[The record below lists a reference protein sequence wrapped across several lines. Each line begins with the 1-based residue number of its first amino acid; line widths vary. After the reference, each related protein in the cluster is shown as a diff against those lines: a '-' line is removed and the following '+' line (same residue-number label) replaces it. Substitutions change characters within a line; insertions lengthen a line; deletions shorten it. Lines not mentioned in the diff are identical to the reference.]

1 MNSAKSSQPNNTETA
16 DTVAHLFRHQA
27 GRMTAALSRVFG
39 LEHLELIEDAIQD
52 AMVKAL
58 KLWPFRGIP
67 DNPEAW
73 LIRVAR
79 NEVIDNLRRDK
90 RTEPLTDIEPE
101 SNDAI
106 EVRFAD
112 ELDEDV
118 LRMMFACCS
127 PRISGDSQVALTLR
141 AIGGFNVR
149 EIAAAFLAQDE
160 AIAKLLTRA
169 KQKLRDSELEFP
181 PPAEITE
188 RLEPVLK
195 VLYLM
200 FNEGYS
206 TSNGESPVR
215 NDLCFEAIRLAK
227 LLAGHRLTGIPKVHA
242 MLALFMFQTARIGAR
257 FDENGD
263 ILRLSEQD
271 RGRWDKRMIADGLRH
286 LRSSATGN
294 ELSEYHIEA
303 EIASIHSL
311 ASDFE
316 STDWKRLIGC
326 YDRLAEYRPS
336 PVVALNRAIA
346 RAKVFGYESSLR
358 ELEDLRVQLA
368 EYPLFNIALADLKS
382 EAGQIADARESY
394 NRALQLTGNAS
405 MYRFLRRKIDES

>member
-1 MNSAKSSQPNNTETA
+1 
-16 DTVAHLFRHQA
+16 
-27 GRMTAALSRVFG
+27 
-39 LEHLELIEDAIQD
+39 
-52 AMVKAL
+52 
-58 KLWPFRGIP
+58 
-67 DNPEAW
+67 
-73 LIRVAR
+73 
-79 NEVIDNLRRDK
+79 
-90 RTEPLTDIEPE
+90 
-101 SNDAI
+101 
-106 EVRFAD
+106 
-112 ELDEDV
+112 
-118 LRMMFACCS
+118 
-127 PRISGDSQVALTLR
+127 
-141 AIGGFNVR
+141 
-149 EIAAAFLAQDE
+149 
-160 AIAKLLTRA
+160 
-169 KQKLRDSELEFP
+169 
-181 PPAEITE
+181 
-188 RLEPVLK
+188 
-195 VLYLM
+195 
-200 FNEGYS
+200 
-206 TSNGESPVR
+206 
-215 NDLCFEAIRLAK
+215 
-227 LLAGHRLTGIPKVHA
+227 